1 MIILTDA
8 EKDFYKSQH
17 PFTIKKKK
25 KTPERGQRE
34 TPSTS
39 CRPGMTNTK
48 RTSFS
53 TFSSFSKDLHSEN
66 HSHLVK
72 N

>member
-25 KTPERGQRE
+25 KLQKEGRGKLPQ
-34 TPSTS
+34 
-39 CRPGMTNTK
+39 
-48 RTSFS
+48 
-53 TFSSFSKDLHSEN
+53 H
-66 HSHLVK
+66 HLGQV
-72 N
+72 

>member
-25 KTPERGQRE
+25 KLQKEGRGKLPQHHVGQVWQTQSE
-34 TPSTS
+34 H
-39 CRPGMTNTK
+39 
-48 RTSFS
+48 
-53 TFSSFSKDLHSEN
+53 HSQ
-66 HSHLVK
+66 HSRHSQKTYTQKTILI
-72 N
+72 

>member
-25 KTPERGQRE
+25 NSR
-34 TPSTS
+34 
-39 CRPGMTNTK
+39 K
-48 RTSFS
+48 RAEGNS
-53 TFSSFSKDLHSEN
+53 LN
-66 HSHLVK
+66 IM
-72 N
+72 